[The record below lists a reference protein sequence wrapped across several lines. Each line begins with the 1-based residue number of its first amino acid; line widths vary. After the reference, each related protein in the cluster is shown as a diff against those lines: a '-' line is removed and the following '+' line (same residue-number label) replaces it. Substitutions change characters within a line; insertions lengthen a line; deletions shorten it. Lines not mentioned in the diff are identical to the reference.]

1 MKRNTTPVRIKMMA
15 GIFRCDLV
23 SSFSFIAYFLYSL
36 LCKGRANGLRYPR
49 WGGRRNA
56 VRLEKC

>member
-1 MKRNTTPVRIKMMA
+1 LPLNISAVAKSASDVIFWVDKNNYTTELSAK
-15 GIFRCDLV
+15 LT
-23 SSFSFIAYFLYSL
+23 S

-49 WGGRRNA
+49 WGGRRDA